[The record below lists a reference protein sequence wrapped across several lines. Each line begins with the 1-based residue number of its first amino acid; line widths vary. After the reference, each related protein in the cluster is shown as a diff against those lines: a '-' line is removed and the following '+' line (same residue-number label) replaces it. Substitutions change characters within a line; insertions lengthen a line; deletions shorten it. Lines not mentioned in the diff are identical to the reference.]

1 MLEILAYT
9 FMQKALIAGIAIGAA
24 CSILGLFLVLRR
36 YSLFGDALAH
46 VALSG
51 VAIGLFFN
59 IYPLW
64 TALLTSVTASLGIT
78 RLRQSIRMQ
87 GDALIAVLLIFGVA
101 VAVLLIS
108 ASGGFKVDLFSYL
121 FGSITLISNED
132 MLTAVVASIAILASV
147 MALKDKLFYMAL
159 DERQAKISGLNIALL
174 NYIFMIMASIMVI
187 VAMRL
192 VGILLVSSLIV
203 IPNIAAMMLGRGF
216 KATML
221 ISLCISL
228 TSVIVG
234 IITSYYL
241 NVATSGMIV
250 VVCIGIMASI
260 MLSKHLK
267 IPITMRR

>member
-1 MLEILAYT
+1 
-9 FMQKALIAGIAIGAA
+9 
-24 CSILGLFLVLRR
+24 
-36 YSLFGDALAH
+36 
-46 VALSG
+46 
-51 VAIGLFFN
+51 
-59 IYPLW
+59 
-64 TALLTSVTASLGIT
+64 
-78 RLRQSIRMQ
+78 
-87 GDALIAVLLIFGVA
+87 
-101 VAVLLIS
+101 
-108 ASGGFKVDLFSYL
+108 
-121 FGSITLISNED
+121 
-132 MLTAVVASIAILASV
+132 AILASV

-260 MLSKHLK
+260 MLSKHFK